1 MLLNVRHVRQASP
14 LSYVVKYVADV
25 QIIPHHGRVDV
36 DVLTTFPD
44 DADAAEIA
52 EAVDAIRRG
61 AESVLL
67 PRGSGA
73 IMRLKDLWIHP
84 VDFSPQKFEQHT
96 AEEFLRAFEA
106 EKLTS
111 LRDCLP

>member
-36 DVLTTFPD
+36 DVLSTFPEN
-44 DADAAEIA
+44 ADAGEIA
-52 EAVDAIRRG
+52 AAVDAIRRG

-67 PRGSGA
+67 PRVSGA
-73 IMRLKDLWIHP
+73 IMRLHDLWIHP
-84 VDFSPQKFEQHT
+84 VDLSLQKFEEHT
-96 AEEFLRAFEA
+96 AEEVLRALEA

>member
-14 LSYVVKYVADV
+14 LSYVVKYV
-25 QIIPHHGRVDV
+25 
-36 DVLTTFPD
+36 
-44 DADAAEIA
+44 ADAAEIA

-73 IMRLKDLWIHP
+73 IMRLRDLWIHP